1 MLADVNNEPA
11 KQSFNWFN
19 PVICQVILAGTAN
32 ANTNVLSNCN
42 EINQYLLQYLNKT
55 FLDTCK
61 RP

>member
-32 ANTNVLSNCN
+32 ANMFLATAIKSINTCCN
-42 EINQYLLQYLNKT
+42 I
-55 FLDTCK
+55 
-61 RP
+61 